1 MQAGRADGA
10 SGSLQGIVGGDGVD
24 AADGADA
31 AIAGEDLIA
40 EVARVGAEA
49 PLVDAVVAAEC
60 AAASGQDFEIAPTTE
75 GKVVGTD
82 GQGLPRGAA
91 SGKGAGGEHALS
103 G

>member
-1 MQAGRADGA
+1 MQAGGA
-10 SGSLQGIVGGDGVD
+10 GGSAGSFECVVSGDGVD
-24 AADGADA
+24 AADGADTA
-31 AIAGEDLIA
+31 VAGEDLVA